1 MTGSKIYATER
12 DKNIITL
19 GGSGNVWSGNNYV
32 PAIFYANADIYE
44 SHIYINFVNMMT
56 IDNMTVYENRNIVS
70 IYGIK

>member
-19 GGSGNVWSGNNYV
+19 GGFGNVWNGSSYV
-32 PAIFYANADIYE
+32 PAVFYANADIYE
-44 SHIYINFVNMMT
+44 SNIYINFVNMTTMENPNT
-56 IDNMTVYENRNIVS
+56 YENRNIVS